1 MKKNKDNKLTTM
13 TTIKS
18 NTILHKSIDNCLAG
32 LDDFVVVPPLDDRGP
47 VGRSQTVSGGLE
59 DVLTDE
65 KPVDVPHRVVINDAL
80 VGPPLS
86 DAGKLK
92 PNAKVKRKKIKI
104 ELCSEPKYELL
115 YCNNLKITFII

>member
-1 MKKNKDNKLTTM
+1 MKKKNKENKLTTM

-32 LDDFVVVPPLDDRGP
+32 LDDFVVVPPLDDRSP
-47 VGRSQTVSGGLE
+47 VGRPQTVSGGLE

-65 KPVDVPHRVVINDAL
+65 KPVDVPHRVVIADAL

-104 ELCSEPKYELL
+104 KLCSEPKYELL
-115 YCNNLKITFII
+115 

>member
-1 MKKNKDNKLTTM
+1 
-13 TTIKS
+13 
-18 NTILHKSIDNCLAG
+18 LAG
-32 LDDFVVVPPLDDRGP
+32 IDDFVVVPPVDDRSP
-47 VGRSQTVSGGLE
+47 VGRPQTVSGGLE

-92 PNAKVKRKKIKI
+92 PNAKVKREKIKI
-104 ELCSEPKYELL
+104 KLCSEPKYELL
-115 YCNNLKITFII
+115 

>member
-1 MKKNKDNKLTTM
+1 M
-13 TTIKS
+13 
-18 NTILHKSIDNCLAG
+18 AG
-32 LDDFVVVPPLDDRGP
+32 LDDFVVVPPVDDRGP
-47 VGRSQTVSGGLE
+47 VGRPQTVSGGLK

-92 PNAKVKRKKIKI
+92 PNAKVKRKKLKFNFVRNP
-104 ELCSEPKYELL
+104 SMN
-115 YCNNLKITFII
+115 YCTVIT